1 MKVCYGEF
9 FSIQKKGTERKNC
22 ILFNIDTLNRWFVQS
37 LHKVL
42 SNISLDK
49 QAGYLIHPNKII
61 HIKLHS
67 DTKNKST
74 VVQMLF
80 LCF

>member
-1 MKVCYGEF
+1 MLRRVF
-9 FSIQKKGTERKNC
+9 FDTEERHGKKKFC

-49 QAGYLIHPNKII
+49 RAGYLIHPNKII